1 MKKIEAII
9 RSEKLSD
16 VKDALAE
23 KGFPGLTAYEVK
35 GRGRQ
40 KGLALSYRTSE
51 YRVDMLPKM
60 KIELVVKQEDVDKV
74 IETILS
80 VAKTGSIGDGKIF
93 VLPVDDVVRVRTGE
107 RGKDAI

>member
-74 IETILS
+74 IDTILS